1 MKRSYRVSDE
11 FHNKLAI
18 AKEINKSNGI
28 IKNNEQIFDEMIE
41 INNSINL
48 EQDKE
53 KNQIL
58 QAGLANLYLM
68 YLNNKSIFINDEIE
82 KNLITIIQLYLTKH
96 AEA

>member
-41 INNSINL
+41 I
-48 EQDKE
+48 
-53 KNQIL
+53 
-58 QAGLANLYLM
+58 YLM

-82 KNLITIIQLYLTKH
+82 KKFNNYYTTLFNKTR
-96 AEA
+96 

>member
-41 INNSINL
+41 I
-48 EQDKE
+48 
-53 KNQIL
+53 
-58 QAGLANLYLM
+58 YLM

-82 KNLITIIQLYLTKH
+82 KNLITIIQLYLTKR

>member
-1 MKRSYRVSDE
+1 MTKLKMKRSYRVSDE

-41 INNSINL
+41 I
-48 EQDKE
+48 
-53 KNQIL
+53 
-58 QAGLANLYLM
+58 YLM

-82 KNLITIIQLYLTKH
+82 KNLITIIQLYLTKR

>member
-1 MKRSYRVSDE
+1 MTKLKTKRSYRVSDE

-41 INNSINL
+41 I
-48 EQDKE
+48 
-53 KNQIL
+53 
-58 QAGLANLYLM
+58 YLM

>member
-41 INNSINL
+41 I
-48 EQDKE
+48 
-53 KNQIL
+53 
-58 QAGLANLYLM
+58 YLM
-68 YLNNKSIFINDEIE
+68 YLNNKSI
-82 KNLITIIQLYLTKH
+82 
-96 AEA
+96 

>member
-41 INNSINL
+41 I
-48 EQDKE
+48 
-53 KNQIL
+53 
-58 QAGLANLYLM
+58 YLM

-82 KNLITIIQLYLTKH
+82 KNLINIIQLYLTKH
-96 AEA
+96 AEAQNSLYEHFDNKLNAILSKIAK

>member
-41 INNSINL
+41 I
-48 EQDKE
+48 
-53 KNQIL
+53 
-58 QAGLANLYLM
+58 YLM

-82 KNLITIIQLYLTKH
+82 KNLMVS
-96 AEA
+96 

>member
-41 INNSINL
+41 I
-48 EQDKE
+48 
-53 KNQIL
+53 
-58 QAGLANLYLM
+58 YLM

-82 KNLITIIQLYLTKH
+82 KNLKTIIQIYLKKNS
-96 AEA
+96 EE

>member
-41 INNSINL
+41 I
-48 EQDKE
+48 
-53 KNQIL
+53 
-58 QAGLANLYLM
+58 YLM

-82 KNLITIIQLYLTKH
+82 KNLINIIQLYLTKH